1 MGELTENKTRW
12 LLILILSLTAIIY
25 CSTVFLNDFTTW
37 DDNRYITDNQSLIKG
52 DLSELILQPFD
63 GHFHPI
69 TMISLKIDY
78 LIGGLKP
85 MMFQATNVLLHLL
98 NVLLVFKLLQRL
110 FDDNKMALIIAAFFG
125 LATVNV
131 ESVAWMSE
139 RKNVL
144 STFFYLLTAL
154 YYLKSIDNKR
164 NYILSLLFFTLGIFS
179 KVTVISIVPC
189 LFLFDLLKHKKCF
202 YDLKRKIPFVVLAIV
217 FGLIAVS
224 AQSDLKVESLSS
236 SYGWIDKL
244 AMSSYAFTMYFVKP
258 FYPAGMSAIY
268 PYPINESALQ
278 LYGYYLIAPVFTI
291 VGIVFLTIRKQ
302 MVLLFG
308 LLFFTFNILLLLK
321 FFDFPLGDYILAD
334 RYDYIPM
341 IGLGIFSFGLFKL
354 IFKSGKKAGIVLIG
368 FIVLN
373 IPFTFFQIKTWK
385 TDTTLFDSV
394 LENYPN
400 SDIALNN
407 RGMIY
412 MRHKENEK
420 AMQFFKKAYE
430 NNKGNYEANLNLA
443 NLLALDNHLD
453 SALSVYNVTIKNTPN
468 VASVYYNRA
477 VYYFM
482 QNKFELAYEDALTTR
497 SINENY
503 PNLNIIFEEL
513 APQMFQIKFAKGVK
527 HAKNNELREA
537 ISEFSQAAQFNPND
551 LANNRNLALAKDSYF
566 KQLFTEGIN
575 LGNEGNIDDAIAK
588 FEEVLRIEP
597 TNQEAKNN
605 IAYANSLR

>member
-1 MGELTENKTRW
+1 MGELTENKIKW
-12 LLILILSLTAIIY
+12 LLILTLSLTAITY
-25 CSTVFLNDFTTW
+25 CSTIFQNDFTTW
-37 DDNRYITDNQSLIKG
+37 DDNRYITDNQLLIEG

-63 GHFHPI
+63 GHFHPV
-69 TMISLKIDY
+69 TMISLKVDY

-85 MMFQATNVLLHLL
+85 LMFQATNVLLHLL

-154 YYLKSIDNKR
+154 YYLKSIDNKK
-164 NYILSLLFFTLGIFS
+164 NYFLSLLFFTLGIFS

-189 LFLFDLLKHKKCF
+189 LFLFDLVRHKKGF
-202 YDLKRKIPFVVLAIV
+202 YDLKRKLPFVVLAIV

-258 FYPAGMSAIY
+258 FYPVGMSAIY
-268 PYPINESALQ
+268 PYPINESAFY
-278 LYGYYLIAPVFTI
+278 LYGYYLITPVITI
-291 VGIVFLTIRKQ
+291 VGIVFFAMRKQ
-302 MVLLFG
+302 TVLLFG
-308 LLFFTFNILLLLK
+308 LLFFIFNIFLLLK

-354 IFKSGKKAGIVLIG
+354 FFKSGDMAGIVLSG

-385 TDTTLFDSV
+385 TDTTLFDCV

-412 MRHKENEK
+412 MQNKENKK

-443 NLLALDNHLD
+443 NLLALENHLD
-453 SALSVYNVTIKNTPN
+453 SALSVYNATIKNTPN
-468 VASVYYNRA
+468 VASVYFNRA
-477 VYYFM
+477 VYFFM
-482 QNKFELAYEDALTTR
+482 QNKFELAYEDALKTLE
-497 SINENY
+497 INENY
-503 PNLNIIFEEL
+503 PNLNIMFEEL

-527 HAKNNELREA
+527 HAKKNELREA
-537 ISEFSQAAQFNPND
+537 ISEFSQAAQFNPNNS
-551 LANNRNLALAKDSYF
+551 ANNENLALAKDRYF
-566 KQLFTEGIN
+566 RQLFLEGIN
-575 LGNEGNIDDAIAK
+575 LGNEGKIDDAIAK

-597 TNQEAKNN
+597 SNQEAKNN